1 MNSIRDA
8 AVTAKDKILERS
20 LESGGYITAAEMAQ
34 LGIAYGSIRHLVE
47 TGVLKKVATGV
58 YKMTLIPAGE
68 HEDYHMMSSFFKK
81 PNGGYYGII
90 GVISALDIMGI
101 TELMPSSL
109 QFVIEP
115 NYKIVKKLPLTIETY
130 KLDSQIVKSQ
140 IHYHNG
146 LPMQR
151 AADAI
156 AFSLKHHLGQ
166 MTLLKNTFEKALDMG
181 LIKASEEVK
190 IRDLFRNMESSE

>member
-1 MNSIRDA
+1 M
-8 AVTAKDKILERS
+8 TAKDKILERS
-20 LESGGYITAAEMAQ
+20 IESGGFITAAEIAQ

-47 TGVLKKVATGV
+47 TGTLKKVATGL
-58 YKMTLIPAGE
+58 YRMTLVPSGE

-90 GVISALDIMGI
+90 GAISALDIMGI

-109 QFVIEP
+109 QFVVEA
-115 NYKIVKKLPLTIETY
+115 NYKTEKKPPLTFETY
-130 KLDSQIVKSQ
+130 KLDSQITEGQ
-140 IHYHNG
+140 IHFHNG
-146 LPMQR
+146 LPLQR

-156 AFSLKHHLGQ
+156 AISLKYHLGQ
-166 MTLLKNTFEKALDMG
+166 MTLLKNTFEKALDIG

-190 IRDLFRNMESSE
+190 IRKLFTSLENSD